1 MYLVSCTL
9 YLIPCTLYLVMG
21 RYPVHLVP
29 EPWRV
34 YLQRSQGK
42 RGLFFL
48 DGEEWWSARS
58 RLNPLFLKAESVR
71 GMEAGVE
78 AGVEEL
84 LEPWLEGRLG
94 ALEGQLYRWS
104 TGGEPSTWP

>member
-1 MYLVSCTL
+1 MFPGLFS
-9 YLIPCTLYLVMG
+9 

-34 YLQRSQGK
+34 YLQRSEGK

-58 RLNPLFLKAESVR
+58 RLNPLFLKAESIR

-84 LEPWLEGRLG
+84 LQSWVGGRLG
-94 ALEGQLYRWS
+94 GLEGQLYRWS
-104 TGGEPSTWP
+104 TGRESSTWP